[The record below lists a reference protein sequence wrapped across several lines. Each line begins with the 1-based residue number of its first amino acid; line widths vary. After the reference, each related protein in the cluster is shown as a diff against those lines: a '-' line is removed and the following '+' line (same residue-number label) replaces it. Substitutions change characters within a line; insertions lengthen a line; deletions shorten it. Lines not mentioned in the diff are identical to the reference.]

1 MKLPDPL
8 ALPGMTY
15 LLSLD
20 FVFIILFLA
29 VLSLCGYAVFLL
41 LAELI
46 FVAVR
51 YFSGCREQGPLSS
64 VLHRA
69 SHHGGL

>member
-1 MKLPDPL
+1 MKLPGPL

-15 LLSLD
+15 LLPLD
-20 FVFIILFLA
+20 FLFVILFLA
-29 VLSLCGYAVFLL
+29 VLSLRGYAVFLS

-51 YFSGCREQGPLSS
+51 YFSGCREQGHCL
-64 VLHRA
+64 VVVHGA
-69 SHHGGL
+69 SHCGGL

>member
-1 MKLPDPL
+1 
-8 ALPGMTY
+8 MTY

-20 FVFIILFLA
+20 FLFIILFVA
-29 VLSLCGYAVFLL
+29 VLSLCGYTVFLF

-64 VLHRA
+64 CAAWGFSLQWPLIVEHRLL
-69 SHHGGL
+69 GV